1 MEDVCVGKSADD
13 WGAHFARRGPSVG
26 GRTRVSSSST
36 PTTSAADKNQPFTDN
51 DCRSTTTRTES
62 GSRIAGADSHQLRH
76 HDHVCWRLQSDIG
89 LTASPIRLP
98 GTRADRE
105 QGQIARADEHQLRH
119 QDHNVCWR
127 LRGFCHFPLR
137 VSSGDQ
143 VDSESDTVAWC

>member
-1 MEDVCVGKSADD
+1 MADVCVGKCADD
-13 WGAHFARRGPSVG
+13 WGAHFARRGPRVG

-36 PTTSAADKNQPFTDN
+36 PTSAADKNQPFTDN
-51 DCRSTTTRTES
+51 DFRSTTTRTES

-89 LTASPIRLP
+89 LTASLIRLP
-98 GTRADRE
+98 GARADRE
-105 QGQIARADEHQLRH
+105 RGQIARADEHQLRE

-127 LRGFCHFPLR
+127 LQGFLPFPPLR

-143 VDSESDTVAWC
+143 VASETDTVAWR